1 MAAQLPDLILFHG
14 EQMELYSNPLE
25 PYWIKH
31 HKKRPAFQP
40 KANCTRGYIA
50 TWEFRENQLWLKSID
65 GMAEQNHLLFWKKIT
80 PYALDMLFKYADDG
94 VLASWF
100 TGKIRI
106 PQGKR
111 TRYVHH
117 DYDSRFEW
125 EIIITIRQGLIIKT
139 VVLDNT
145 QHKIQVEDGYRYG

>member
-94 VLASWF
+94 VLALGLLARSEYRKAKEH
-100 TGKIRI
+100 GMC
-106 PQGKR
+106 
-111 TRYVHH
+111 
-117 DYDSRFEW
+117 
-125 EIIITIRQGLIIKT
+125 ITIMIH
-139 VVLDNT
+139 VLSGKLSSPSVKD
-145 QHKIQVEDGYRYG
+145 